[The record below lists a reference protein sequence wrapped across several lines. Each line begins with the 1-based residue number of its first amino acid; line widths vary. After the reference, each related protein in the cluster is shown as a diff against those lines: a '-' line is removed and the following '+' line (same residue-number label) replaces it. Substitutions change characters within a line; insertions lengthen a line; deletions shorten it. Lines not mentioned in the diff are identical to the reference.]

1 MSNISV
7 SSVKELRQRTG
18 LGMMD
23 CKKALD
29 ETDGDLDKAEDLL
42 RLKSGNKASKLSN
55 RVAAEGCVLIN
66 INDNHSKAVILE
78 INCETDFVARDKSFI
93 DFADFT
99 SKEFLKMDES
109 SLELI
114 INKVETENQIESMRK
129 QLVMKLGEN
138 ISIRRAQ
145 LIQTESKFFSYIHN
159 GKIAVLLDASSLDD
173 TIGRDIC
180 MHIAAMKPL
189 AVSQDELDSKVV
201 ERERDLAAAKAK
213 ELGKPAEMIDKIVDG
228 SLRKFFSEVT
238 LLNQKFVKDDKKTI
252 KDILDT
258 GKINKFLVYNLGE
271 GIEKKDENFAEEVQ
285 SQIDSIKK

>member
-29 ETDGDLDKAEDLL
+29 ETSGDLDKAEDLL

-55 RVAAEGCVLIN
+55 RVAAEGCVSIN
-66 INDNHSKAVILE
+66 ISDNFTKAVILE
-78 INCETDFVARDKSFI
+78 INCETDFVARDKSFV
-93 DFADFT
+93 DFANFT
-99 SKEFLKMDES
+99 SNEFLKMDTPSIES
-109 SLELI
+109 I
-114 INKVETENQIESMRK
+114 INKETDSEIESMRK

-145 LIQTESKFFSYIHN
+145 LIETSSKFFSYIHN
-159 GKIAVLLDASSLDD
+159 GKIAVLLDANLLEDG
-173 TIGRDIC
+173 IGRDIC

-189 AVSQDELDSKVV
+189 SVSQDELDSNVV
-201 ERERDLAAAKAK
+201 KRERDLATAKAK
-213 ELGKPAEMIDKIVDG
+213 ELGKPAEMIDKIVEG
-228 SLRKFFSEVT
+228 SLRKFFAEVT

-252 KDILDT
+252 KDILNT
-258 GKINKFLVYNLGE
+258 GKINSFVVYNLGE

-285 SQIDSIKK
+285 SQIDSMKK

>member
-29 ETDGDLDKAEDLL
+29 ETSGDLDKAEDLL

-55 RVAAEGCVLIN
+55 RIAAEGCVSIN
-66 INDNHSKAVILE
+66 ISDSCTKAVIIE
-78 INCETDFVARDKSFI
+78 INCETDFVARDKSFLE
-93 DFADFT
+93 FANFT
-99 SKEFLKMDES
+99 SKEFLKIDTPSINSIIKKES
-109 SLELI
+109 DNE
-114 INKVETENQIESMRK
+114 IESMRK

-138 ISIRRAQ
+138 ITIRRAQ
-145 LIQTESKFFSYIHN
+145 LIETSSKFFSYIHN

-173 TIGRDIC
+173 DIGRDIC

-189 AVSQDELDSKVV
+189 AVSQDELDSNIV
-201 ERERDLAAAKAK
+201 ERERDLATAKAK

-228 SLRKFFSEVT
+228 SLRKFFAEVT

-252 KDILDT
+252 KDILDNGT
-258 GKINKFLVYNLGE
+258 INNFVVYNLGE

-285 SQIDSIKK
+285 SQIDSMKK

>member
-29 ETDGDLDKAEDLL
+29 ETSGDLDKAEDLL

-55 RVAAEGCVLIN
+55 RVAAEGCVSIN
-66 INDNHSKAVILE
+66 ISNNCTKAVILE
-78 INCETDFVARDKSFI
+78 INCETDFVARDKSFL
-93 DFADFT
+93 DFANFT
-99 SKEFLKMDES
+99 SNEFLKIDSTSINSIIKKES
-109 SLELI
+109 DNE
-114 INKVETENQIESMRK
+114 IESMRK

-138 ISIRRAQ
+138 ITIRRAQ
-145 LIQTESKFFSYIHN
+145 LIETSSKFFSYIHN

-173 TIGRDIC
+173 DIGRDIC

-189 AVSQDELDSKVV
+189 AVSQNELDSNMV
-201 ERERDLAAAKAK
+201 ERERDLATAKAK

-228 SLRKFFSEVT
+228 SLRKFFAEVT

-252 KDILDT
+252 KDILDNGT
-258 GKINKFLVYNLGE
+258 INKFVVYNLGE

-285 SQIDSIKK
+285 SQIDSMKK

>member
-29 ETDGDLDKAEDLL
+29 ETNGDLDKAEDLL

-55 RVAAEGCVLIN
+55 RVAAEGCVSIN
-66 INDNHSKAVILE
+66 ISNNCTKAVILE
-78 INCETDFVARDKSFI
+78 INCETDFVARDKSFL
-93 DFADFT
+93 DFANFT
-99 SKEFLKMDES
+99 SNEFLKIDKPSINSIIKKES
-109 SLELI
+109 DNE
-114 INKVETENQIESMRK
+114 IESMRK

-138 ISIRRAQ
+138 ITIRRAQ
-145 LIQTESKFFSYIHN
+145 LIETSSKFFSYIHN

-173 TIGRDIC
+173 DIGRDIC

-189 AVSQDELDSKVV
+189 AVSQNELDSNMV
-201 ERERDLAAAKAK
+201 ERERDLATAKAK

-228 SLRKFFSEVT
+228 SLRKFFAEVT

-252 KDILDT
+252 KDILDNGT
-258 GKINKFLVYNLGE
+258 INNFVVYNLGE

-285 SQIDSIKK
+285 SQIDSMKK

>member
-7 SSVKELRQRTG
+7 GSVKELRQRTG

-29 ETDGDLDKAEDLL
+29 ETNGDLDKAEDLL

-66 INDNHSKAVILE
+66 INDNLTKAVILE
-78 INCETDFVARDKSFI
+78 INCETDFVARDKSFT
-93 DFADFT
+93 DFANFT
-99 SKEFLKMDES
+99 SSEFLKSDS
-109 SLELI
+109 STINSI
-114 INKVETENQIESMRK
+114 INKETENEIESMRK

-138 ISIRRAQ
+138 ITIRRAQ
-145 LIQTESKFFSYIHN
+145 LIETSSKFFSYIHN
-159 GKIAVLLDASSLDD
+159 GKIAVLLDASLTDD
-173 TIGRDIC
+173 GIGKDIC

-189 AVSQDELDSKVV
+189 AVSQDELDSKII
-201 ERERDLAAAKAK
+201 EREKDLATAKAK

-228 SLRKFFSEVT
+228 SLRKFFAEVT

-252 KDILDT
+252 KDILDA
-258 GKINKFLVYNLGE
+258 GSINNFIVYNLGE
-271 GIEKKDENFAEEVQ
+271 GIEKKDENFADEVQ
-285 SQIDSIKK
+285 SQIDSMKK

>member
-7 SSVKELRQRTG
+7 NSVKELRQRTG

-29 ETDGDLDKAEDLL
+29 ETSGDLDKAEDLL
-42 RLKSGNKASKLSN
+42 RLKSGNKATKLSN

-66 INDNHSKAVILE
+66 ITDNNTKAVILE
-78 INCETDFVARDKSFI
+78 INCETDFVARDESFI
-93 DFADFT
+93 NFANFT
-99 SKEFLKMDES
+99 SNEFLKIDPLLIKS
-109 SLELI
+109 I
-114 INKVETENQIESMRK
+114 INKETENEVESMRK

-138 ISIRRAQ
+138 ITIRRAQ
-145 LIQTESKFFSYIHN
+145 LIQTSSKFFSYIHN

-173 TIGRDIC
+173 DIGRDIC

-189 AVSQDELDSKVV
+189 AISQAQLDSKLV
-201 ERERDLAAAKAK
+201 ERERDLATAKAK
-213 ELGKPAEMIDKIVDG
+213 ELGKPEAMIDKIVDG
-228 SLRKFFSEVT
+228 SLRKFFAEVT

-252 KDILDT
+252 KDIINT
-258 GKINKFLVYNLGE
+258 GTINNFFIYNLGE

-285 SQIDSIKK
+285 SQIDSMKK

>member
-7 SSVKELRQRTG
+7 GSVKELRQRTG

-29 ETDGDLDKAEDLL
+29 ETHGDLDKAEDLL

-55 RVAAEGCVLIN
+55 RIAAEGCVSIN
-66 INDNHSKAVILE
+66 INDNCTKAVILE

-93 DFADFT
+93 DFVSFT
-99 SKEFLKMDES
+99 SNEFLNMDAIS
-109 SLELI
+109 VNSIL
-114 INKVETENQIESMRK
+114 NKENDNEIETMRK

-145 LIQTESKFFSYIHN
+145 LIETTSKFFSYIHN
-159 GKIAVLLDASSLDD
+159 GKIAVLLDASLSDD
-173 TIGRDIC
+173 EIGRDIC

-201 ERERDLAAAKAK
+201 ERERDLAEAKAK

-252 KDILDT
+252 KDILDS
-258 GKINKFLVYNLGE
+258 GKVNNFIVYNLGE

-285 SQIDSIKK
+285 SQIDSMKK

>member
-7 SSVKELRQRTG
+7 GSVKELRQRTG

-29 ETDGDLDKAEDLL
+29 ETNGDLDKAEDLL

-66 INDNHSKAVILE
+66 KNDNFTKAVILE
-78 INCETDFVARDKSFI
+78 INCETDFVARDKSFT
-93 DFADFT
+93 DFANFT
-99 SKEFLKMDES
+99 SSEFLKSDS
-109 SLELI
+109 STINSI
-114 INKVETENQIESMRK
+114 INKETENEIESMRK

-138 ISIRRAQ
+138 ITIRRAQ
-145 LIQTESKFFSYIHN
+145 LIETSSKFFSYIHN
-159 GKIAVLLDASSLDD
+159 GKIAVLLDASSIDD
-173 TIGRDIC
+173 GIGKDIC

-189 AVSQDELDSKVV
+189 AVSQDELDTKII
-201 ERERDLAAAKAK
+201 EREKDLATAKAK

-228 SLRKFFSEVT
+228 SLRKFFAEVT

-252 KDILDT
+252 KDILDA
-258 GKINKFLVYNLGE
+258 GSINNFIVYNLGE
-271 GIEKKDENFAEEVQ
+271 GIEKKDENFADEVQ
-285 SQIDSIKK
+285 SQIDSMKK